1 MMGVLYIDRILY
13 PVTALGPGKRIA
25 LWTAGCS
32 RHCDG
37 CANPELWERNGSQR
51 MDVDVAWNLVRT
63 VLETYEVG
71 GITLTGG
78 EPFEQTEGLAELLSK
93 IRQKYDVNV
102 LSFSGYLYEELM
114 RDQEKAVLL
123 SYLDVLIDG
132 AYVKEKNDGKTAL
145 RGSSNQRILFLN
157 KSCDKEYREYLQ
169 KGRQIQN
176 FIYDREILSVGIHK
190 EDRADKQ

>member
-1 MMGVLYIDRILY
+1 MGALYIDRILY

-37 CANPELWERNGSQR
+37 CANPELWDRSGSRR
-51 MDVDVAWNLVRT
+51 MDVEIVWNMVRT
-63 VLETYEVG
+63 ILENNEVS

-78 EPFEQTEGLAELLSK
+78 EPFEQAEGLADLVGR
-93 IRQKYDVNV
+93 IRQNYDVNI
-102 LSFSGYLYEELM
+102 LAFSGFRLEEL
-114 RDQEKAVLL
+114 RQDQEKAALL

-132 AYVKEKNDGKTAL
+132 AYVKEENDGKAAM
-145 RGSSNQRILFLN
+145 RGSLNQRILYLN
-157 KSCDKEYREYLQ
+157 NGCEEEYQEYLK

-190 EDRADKQ
+190 EDRS

>member
-1 MMGVLYIDRILY
+1 MGALYIDRILY

-37 CANPELWERNGSQR
+37 CANPELWDWSGSRR
-51 MDVDVAWNLVRT
+51 MDVEIVWNMVRT
-63 VLETYEVG
+63 ILENNEVS

-78 EPFEQTEGLAELLSK
+78 EPFEQAEGLADLVGR
-93 IRQKYDVNV
+93 IRQNYDVNI
-102 LSFSGYLYEELM
+102 LAFSGFRLEEL
-114 RDQEKAVLL
+114 RQDQEKAALL

-132 AYVKEKNDGKTAL
+132 AYVKEENDGKAAM
-145 RGSSNQRILFLN
+145 RGSLNQRILYLN
-157 KSCDKEYREYLQ
+157 NGCEEEYQEYLK

-190 EDRADKQ
+190 EDRS